1 MELDAGTSEI
11 EVNGKTVESKQ
22 LQVGNAVTVAGGDV
36 VARVSG
42 PETTPADSGGSGIT
56 LASGESA
63 QLSLQ
68 GLRPDSEVRVVIF
81 SEPRQLAVLTVDSMG
96 GFFASIEIPTD
107 LESGSHTLVLS
118 GLDKDG
124 LPIDLR
130 FGLFVYSNTTTLMPL
145 WIWSTMA
152 LLIFALVGGVIW
164 TRKVK
169 RENSEFWQAR
179 LRGGTV

>member
-42 PETTPADSGGSGIT
+42 PETAPADSGGSGIT

-68 GLRPDSEVRVVIF
+68 GLRPHSEVRVVIF

-152 LLIFALVGGVIW
+152 LLIFTLVGGVIW